1 MSKLLVSIGLTAALS
16 MVGGGTS
23 WAAPPS
29 DPPTPNALRAC
40 APHGAPG
47 TINLPQA
54 PFCPL

>member
-1 MSKLLVSIGLTAALS
+1 MRKLLVSIGLTAALS
-16 MVGGGTS
+16 LVGGGTS

-29 DPPTPNALRAC
+29 DPPTANALHAC
-40 APHGAPG
+40 APHGALG